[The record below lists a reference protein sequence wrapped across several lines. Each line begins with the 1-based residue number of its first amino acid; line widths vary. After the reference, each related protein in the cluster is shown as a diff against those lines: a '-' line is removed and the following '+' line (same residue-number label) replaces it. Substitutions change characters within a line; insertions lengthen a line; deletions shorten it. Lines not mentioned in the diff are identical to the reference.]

1 MSVTHIKNYIGGKL
15 LDPVSGNWIPNYEPA
30 TGNVYSEVP
39 DSGEQDVAN
48 AVDAAEVALETWSR
62 APVDERVDVLHRLA
76 DLIDQNREELVAIE
90 SRDNGKPE
98 NLARMI
104 DIPRCSKNIRFFANL
119 AMGMASESH
128 TMPDAINYTLR
139 QPVGIVTCISPWNLP
154 LYLFTW
160 KIAPALAA
168 GNCVIGKPSE
178 VTPMSAFRFSELCI
192 EAGMPDGVMNIV
204 HGSGAVTGNA
214 LLEEPRIA
222 AVSFTGSTQ
231 TGKHIASV
239 VSPQFKKL
247 SLELGGK
254 NPNLVFADCNYEPMM
269 ETTLKSSFAN
279 QGQICLCGSRILVE
293 QSIYDQFRDDLV
305 QRASQIK
312 VGDPQAADSVLGAV
326 VSQPHHQKILD
337 CIELARSEGGNVL
350 CGGAAAT
357 VGGRCQNGWF
367 IEPTV
372 IEGLPNDCQTNQQEI
387 FGPVVTLQPFD
398 SDHHALELANATRY
412 GLSATVWTQDV
423 SRANWLADRL
433 QCGVVWVNCWLIRDL
448 RTPFG
453 GFKQSGVGREG
464 GLEAMRFFTET
475 KNVCIKYL

>member
-1 MSVTHIKNYIGGKL
+1 MSLIRIKNYIGGRL
-15 LDPVSGNWIPNYEPA
+15 VDPVSDNWLPNYEPA

-39 DSGEQDVAN
+39 DSGTEDVAN

-62 APVDERVDVLHRLA
+62 SPVDQRVEVLHRLA
-76 DLIDQNREELVAIE
+76 DLIDQNREELVVLE

-98 NLARMI
+98 SLARMI

-119 AMGMASESH
+119 AMGAAAESH
-128 TMPDAINYTLR
+128 AMPDAINYTLR

-160 KIAPALAA
+160 KIAPALAT

-192 EAGMPDGVMNIV
+192 EAGMPDGVLNII
-204 HGSGAVTGNA
+204 HGSGATTGNA
-214 LLEEPRIA
+214 LLEEPRIS
-222 AVSFTGSTQ
+222 AVSFTGSTT

-254 NPNLVFADCNYEPMM
+254 NPNLIFADCNYDQML
-269 ETTLKSSFAN
+269 ETTLRSSFAN

-293 QSIYDQFRDDLV
+293 RSIYDRFRNDLV
-305 QRASQIK
+305 ERAKQIK
-312 VGDPQAADSVLGAV
+312 VGDPQTPDSVLGAM
-326 VSQPHHQKILD
+326 VSQPHYQKVLD
-337 CIELARSEGGNVL
+337 CIELARSEGGQVL
-350 CGGAAAT
+350 CGGKSAK
-357 VGGRCQNGWF
+357 VEGRCQNGWF

-398 SDHHALELANATRY
+398 SDHHALEMANATRY

-453 GFKQSGVGREG
+453 GYKQSGVGREG

>member
-1 MSVTHIKNYIGGKL
+1 MFLNL
-15 LDPVSGNWIPNYEPA
+15 LLALSSP
-30 TGNVYSEVP
+30 
-39 DSGEQDVAN
+39 
-48 AVDAAEVALETWSR
+48 VDAAVVALETWSH
-62 APVDERVDVLHRLA
+62 APVDQRVAVLHRLA

-98 NLARMI
+98 SLARLI

-119 AMGMASESH
+119 AMGAASESH
-128 TMPDAINYTLR
+128 AMPDAINYTLR

-160 KIAPALAA
+160 KIAPALAT

-178 VTPMSAFRFSELCI
+178 VTPMSAYRFSELCI

-204 HGSGAVTGNA
+204 HGSGTSTGNA
-214 LLEEPRIA
+214 LLEEPRIS
-222 AVSFTGSTQ
+222 AVSFTGSTA
-231 TGKHIASV
+231 TGQHIARV

-254 NPNLVFADCNYEPMM
+254 NPNLVFADCHYESML

-293 QSIYDQFRDDLV
+293 RSIYERFRDDLV
-305 QRASQIK
+305 ERAKQIK
-312 VGDPQAADSVLGAV
+312 VGDPREPDSVLGAM
-326 VSQPHHQKILD
+326 VSQAHYQKVLD
-337 CIELARSEGGNVL
+337 CIELARSEGGKVL
-350 CGGAAAT
+350 CGGGPAK
-357 VGGRCQNGWF
+357 VDGRCQEGWF

-398 SDHHALELANATRY
+398 SDHEALELANATRY

-423 SRANWLADRL
+423 SRANWMADRL

-453 GFKQSGVGREG
+453 GYKQSGVGREG

>member
-1 MSVTHIKNYIGGKL
+1 MSLIRIKNYIGGRL
-15 LDPVSGNWIPNYEPA
+15 VDPVSDNWLPNHEPA
-30 TGNVYSEVP
+30 TGDVYSEVP
-39 DSGEQDVAN
+39 DSGTEDVAN

-62 APVDERVDVLHRLA
+62 SPVDQRVEVLHRLA
-76 DLIDQNREELVAIE
+76 DLIDQNREELVVLE

-98 NLARMI
+98 SLARMI

-119 AMGMASESH
+119 AMGAAAESH
-128 TMPDAINYTLR
+128 AMPDAINYTLR

-160 KIAPALAA
+160 KIAPALAT

-192 EAGMPDGVMNIV
+192 EAGMPDGVLNII
-204 HGSGAVTGNA
+204 HGSGATTGNA
-214 LLEEPRIA
+214 LLEEPRIS
-222 AVSFTGSTQ
+222 AVSFTGSTT

-254 NPNLVFADCNYEPMM
+254 NPNLIFADCNYDQML
-269 ETTLKSSFAN
+269 ETTLRSSFAN

-293 QSIYDQFRDDLV
+293 RSIYDRFRNDLV
-305 QRASQIK
+305 ERAKQIK
-312 VGDPQAADSVLGAV
+312 VGDPQTPDSVLGAM
-326 VSQPHHQKILD
+326 VSQPHYQKVLD
-337 CIELARSEGGNVL
+337 CIELARSEGGQVL
-350 CGGAAAT
+350 CGGKSAK
-357 VGGRCQNGWF
+357 VEGRCQNGWF

-398 SDHHALELANATRY
+398 SDHHALEMANATRY

-453 GFKQSGVGREG
+453 GYKQSGVGREG

>member
-1 MSVTHIKNYIGGKL
+1 MSLIRIQNYIGGSL
-15 LDPVSGNWIPNYEPA
+15 VDPVSGNWLPNAEPA
-30 TGNVYSEVP
+30 TGQVYSEVP
-39 DSGEQDVAN
+39 DSGSQDVAN
-48 AVDAAEVALETWSR
+48 AVDAAAVALETWSR

-98 NLARMI
+98 SLARMI

-119 AMGMASESH
+119 AMGAAAESH
-128 TMPDAINYTLR
+128 AMPDAINYTLR

-160 KIAPALAA
+160 KIAPALAT

-178 VTPMSAFRFSELCI
+178 VTPMSAYRFSELCI

-204 HGSGAVTGNA
+204 HGSGGVTGNA
-214 LLEEPRIA
+214 LLEEPRIS
-222 AVSFTGSTQ
+222 AVSFTGSTA
-231 TGKHIASV
+231 TGRHIASV

-254 NPNLVFADCNYEPMM
+254 NPNLIFADCHYDQML

-293 QSIYDQFRDDLV
+293 RSIYERFRDDLV
-305 QRASQIK
+305 ERARQIK
-312 VGDPQAADSVLGAV
+312 VGDPQAPDSVLGAM
-326 VSQPHHQKILD
+326 VSQAHYQKVLD
-337 CIELARSEGGNVL
+337 CIELARNEGGQVL
-350 CGGAAAT
+350 CGGQPAQ
-357 VGGRCQNGWF
+357 VEGRCQDGWF

-423 SRANWLADRL
+423 SRANWLANGL
-433 QCGVVWVNCWLIRDL
+433 ECGVVWVNCWLIRDL

-453 GFKQSGVGREG
+453 GYKQSGVGREG

>member
-1 MSVTHIKNYIGGKL
+1 MSLIRIKNYIGGRL
-15 LDPVSGNWIPNYEPA
+15 VDPVSDNWLPNYEPA

-39 DSGEQDVAN
+39 DSGTEDVAN

-62 APVDERVDVLHRLA
+62 SPVDQRVEVLHRLA
-76 DLIDQNREELVAIE
+76 DLIDQNREELVVLE

-98 NLARMI
+98 SLARMI

-119 AMGMASESH
+119 AMGAAAESH
-128 TMPDAINYTLR
+128 AMPDAINYTLR

-160 KIAPALAA
+160 KIAPALAT

-178 VTPMSAFRFSELCI
+178 VTPMSACRFSELCI
-192 EAGMPDGVMNIV
+192 EAGMPDGVLNII
-204 HGSGAVTGNA
+204 HGSGATTGNA
-214 LLEEPRIA
+214 LLEEPRIS
-222 AVSFTGSTQ
+222 AVSFTGSTT

-254 NPNLVFADCNYEPMM
+254 NPNLIFADCNYDQML
-269 ETTLKSSFAN
+269 ETTLRSSFAN

-293 QSIYDQFRDDLV
+293 RSIYDRFRNDLV
-305 QRASQIK
+305 ERAKQIK
-312 VGDPQAADSVLGAV
+312 VGDPQTPDSVLGAM
-326 VSQPHHQKILD
+326 VSQPHYQKVLD
-337 CIELARSEGGNVL
+337 CIESARSEGGQVL
-350 CGGAAAT
+350 CGGKSAK
-357 VGGRCQNGWF
+357 VEGRCQNGWF

-398 SDHHALELANATRY
+398 SDHHALEMANATRY

-453 GFKQSGVGREG
+453 GYKQSGVGREG